1 MTGHLDD
8 EALERLEQR
17 VGRIL
22 SIGVR
27 ASSLCFAVGLA
38 AALAGAAAALTD
50 PVLTFGLLALLS
62 TPALRVVVSVVAYT
76 RSRDWLFAGLTL
88 IVLAELALSVS
99 TALHTRGFVTHIL
112 QR

>member
-8 EALERLEQR
+8 EALDRLEQR

-22 SIGVR
+22 SIGVI
-27 ASSLCFAVGLA
+27 ASSVCFAAGLA
-38 AALAGAAAALTD
+38 AALAGVSGSVTD
-50 PVLTFGLLALLS
+50 PVLTLGLVALLS
-62 TPALRVVVSVVAYT
+62 TPVLRVVISVVTYT

-88 IVLAELALSVS
+88 IVLLELALSVS
-99 TALHTRGFVTHIL
+99 TALHARGYVTHIL